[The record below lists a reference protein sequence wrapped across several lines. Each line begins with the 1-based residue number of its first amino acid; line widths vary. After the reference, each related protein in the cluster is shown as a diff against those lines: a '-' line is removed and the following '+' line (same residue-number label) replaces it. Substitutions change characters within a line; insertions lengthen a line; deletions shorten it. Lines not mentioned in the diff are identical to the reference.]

1 MTDLFFFFFC
11 AVVALSF
18 SFSVV
23 DGIPYFVVVWLGS
36 IFLGINTGL
45 AIMPEFVRTVWFIY
59 FLGMLVGRILYPILF
74 EPVFHLSNAKNI
86 LIEYKTSIESTPSKT
101 FFIKQNILTMF
112 VVLFMVNL
120 AFLFTGFGKNTDYT
134 GVLNAGS
141 KSLIPYVTEGVSK
154 SLLTFWALSIIT
166 FNKAIAGRGYTKF
179 LNLYLPLPEL
189 SSIIN
194 SLKYITYIFIYGTK
208 LVVPVFSYMSFR
220 FYVLLVWCDIRK
232 YFRTLKINI
241 SLLILLAA
249 FLVAV
254 VISYSLLLSFDVGVF
269 DLLFFKF
276 INRSDL
282 YSVLSPEN
290 LDRLTSVYQGNILY
304 FFHPFLRLIGS
315 QAYEMPMGTFL
326 ISMGSNLKD
335 IGGPNT
341 HLPVT
346 LFVIANQGIIGYVSI
361 FMAALLCAFALLRSR
376 NKILKRIACLDSR
389 PIFWSF
395 FSFIAFPILVV
406 EPSAFGHLLFF
417 NCILYFIVFR
427 FKPSLL
433 QVIKTR

>member
-1 MTDLFFFFFC
+1 MTDLFFFIFC
-11 AVVALSF
+11 AVVVLSF

-45 AIMPEFVRTVWFIY
+45 AVMPDFVRTIWCIF
-59 FLGMLVGRILYPILF
+59 FLGMLAGRILYPLLF
-74 EPVFHLSNAKNI
+74 EPVFHLSNAKKK
-86 LIEYKTSIESTPSKT
+86 LIEHTSIEGTPSKP

-112 VVLFMVNL
+112 VFLFIVNL
-120 AFLFTGFGKNTDYT
+120 ALFFTGFGKNTDYT
-134 GVLNAGS
+134 GVINAGS

-166 FNKAIAGRGYTKF
+166 FNKAIIGRSYTKF
-179 LNLYLPLPEL
+179 LNLYLPLPQL
-189 SSIIN
+189 SSIID
-194 SLKYITYIFIYGTK
+194 SLKYIAYILIYGTK
-208 LVVPVFSYMSFR
+208 LVVPVFTYMSFR
-220 FYVLLVWCDIRK
+220 FYVLLVWCDIRN

-249 FLVAV
+249 FIVAA
-254 VISYSLLLSFDVGVF
+254 VISYSLLLSFDVSIF

-290 LDRLTSVYQGNILY
+290 LDRLTSAYQGNILY

-346 LFVIANQGIIGYVSI
+346 LFVIANQGIIGYISI

-376 NKILKRIACLDSR
+376 NKILKRIACLDNR

-395 FSFIAFPILVV
+395 FTFSSFPLLVV
-406 EPSAFGHLLFF
+406 EPSAFSHSLFF
-417 NCILYFIVFR
+417 SCISYFIVFKI
-427 FKPSLL
+427 KPSLL
-433 QVIKTR
+433 QVVKAP

>member
-1 MTDLFFFFFC
+1 MTDLFFFIFC
-11 AVVALSF
+11 AVVVLSF

-45 AIMPEFVRTVWFIY
+45 AVMPDFVRTIWCIF
-59 FLGMLVGRILYPILF
+59 FLGMLAGRILYPLLF
-74 EPVFHLSNAKNI
+74 EPVFHLSNATKK
-86 LIEYKTSIESTPSKT
+86 LIEHTSIEGTPSKP

-112 VVLFMVNL
+112 VVLFIVNL
-120 AFLFTGFGKNTDYT
+120 ALFFTGFGKNTDYT
-134 GVLNAGS
+134 GVINAGS

-166 FNKAIAGRGYTKF
+166 FNKAIIGRSYTKF
-179 LNLYLPLPEL
+179 LNLYLPLPQL
-189 SSIIN
+189 SSIID
-194 SLKYITYIFIYGTK
+194 SLKYIAYILIYGTK

-220 FYVLLVWCDIRK
+220 FYVLLVWCDIRN

-249 FLVAV
+249 FLVAA
-254 VISYSLLLSFDVGVF
+254 VISYSLLLSFDVSIF

-290 LDRLTSVYQGNILY
+290 LDRLTSAYQGNILY

-346 LFVIANQGIIGYVSI
+346 LFVIANQGIIGYISI

-376 NKILKRIACLDSR
+376 NKILKRIACLDNR

-395 FSFIAFPILVV
+395 FAFTSFPLLVV
-406 EPSAFGHLLFF
+406 EPSAFSHLLFF
-417 NCILYFIVFR
+417 NCISYFIVFR
-427 FKPSLL
+427 VKPSLL

>member
-1 MTDLFFFFFC
+1 MTDLFFFIFC
-11 AVVALSF
+11 AVVVLSF

-45 AIMPEFVRTVWFIY
+45 AVMPDFVRTIWCIF
-59 FLGMLVGRILYPILF
+59 FLGMLAGRILYPLLF
-74 EPVFHLSNAKNI
+74 EPVFHLSNAKKK
-86 LIEYKTSIESTPSKT
+86 LIEHTSIDGTPSKP

-112 VVLFMVNL
+112 VFLFIVNL
-120 AFLFTGFGKNTDYT
+120 ALFFTGFGKNTDYT
-134 GVLNAGS
+134 GVINAGS

-166 FNKAIAGRGYTKF
+166 FNKAIIGRSYTKF
-179 LNLYLPLPEL
+179 LNLYLPLPQL
-189 SSIIN
+189 SSIID
-194 SLKYITYIFIYGTK
+194 SLKYIAYILIYGTK
-208 LVVPVFSYMSFR
+208 LVVPVFTYMSFR
-220 FYVLLVWCDIRK
+220 FYVLLVWCDIRN

-249 FLVAV
+249 FIVAA
-254 VISYSLLLSFDVGVF
+254 VISYSLLLSFDVSIF

-290 LDRLTSVYQGNILY
+290 LDRLTSAYQGNILY

-346 LFVIANQGIIGYVSI
+346 LFVIANQGIIGYISI

-376 NKILKRIACLDSR
+376 NKILKRIACLDNR

-395 FSFIAFPILVV
+395 FAFTSFPLLVV
-406 EPSAFGHLLFF
+406 EPSAFSHLLFF
-417 NCILYFIVFR
+417 NCISYFIVFR
-427 FKPSLL
+427 VKPSLL

>member
-1 MTDLFFFFFC
+1 MTDLFFFIFC
-11 AVVALSF
+11 AVVVLSF

-45 AIMPEFVRTVWFIY
+45 AVMPDFVRTIWCIF
-59 FLGMLVGRILYPILF
+59 FLGMLAGRILYPLLF
-74 EPVFHLSNAKNI
+74 EPVFHLSNAKKK
-86 LIEYKTSIESTPSKT
+86 LIEHTSIDGTPSKP

-112 VVLFMVNL
+112 VFLFIVNL
-120 AFLFTGFGKNTDYT
+120 ALFFTGFGKNTDYT
-134 GVLNAGS
+134 GVINAGS
-141 KSLIPYVTEGVSK
+141 KSLIPYVTEGVST

-166 FNKAIAGRGYTKF
+166 FNKAIIGRSYTKF
-179 LNLYLPLPEL
+179 LNLYLPLPQL
-189 SSIIN
+189 SSIID
-194 SLKYITYIFIYGTK
+194 SLKYIAYILIYGTK
-208 LVVPVFSYMSFR
+208 LVVPVFTYMSFR
-220 FYVLLVWCDIRK
+220 FYVLLVWCDIRN

-249 FLVAV
+249 FIVAA
-254 VISYSLLLSFDVGVF
+254 VISYSLLLSFDVSIF

-290 LDRLTSVYQGNILY
+290 LDRLTSAYQGNILY

-346 LFVIANQGIIGYVSI
+346 LFVIANQGIIGYISI

-376 NKILKRIACLDSR
+376 NKILKRIACLDNR

-395 FSFIAFPILVV
+395 FAFTSFPLLVV
-406 EPSAFGHLLFF
+406 EPSAFSHLLFF
-417 NCILYFIVFR
+417 NCISYFIVFR
-427 FKPSLL
+427 VKPSLL

>member
-1 MTDLFFFFFC
+1 
-11 AVVALSF
+11 
-18 SFSVV
+18 
-23 DGIPYFVVVWLGS
+23 
-36 IFLGINTGL
+36 
-45 AIMPEFVRTVWFIY
+45 
-59 FLGMLVGRILYPILF
+59 
-74 EPVFHLSNAKNI
+74 
-86 LIEYKTSIESTPSKT
+86 
-101 FFIKQNILTMF
+101 
-112 VVLFMVNL
+112 
-120 AFLFTGFGKNTDYT
+120 
-134 GVLNAGS
+134 
-141 KSLIPYVTEGVSK
+141 
-154 SLLTFWALSIIT
+154 
-166 FNKAIAGRGYTKF
+166 
-179 LNLYLPLPEL
+179 
-189 SSIIN
+189 
-194 SLKYITYIFIYGTK
+194 
-208 LVVPVFSYMSFR
+208 MSFR

-254 VISYSLLLSFDVGVF
+254 VISYSLLLSFDVSIF

>member
-1 MTDLFFFFFC
+1 MTDLFFFIFC
-11 AVVALSF
+11 AVVVLSF

-45 AIMPEFVRTVWFIY
+45 AVMPDFVRTIWCIF
-59 FLGMLVGRILYPILF
+59 FLGMLAGRILYPLLF
-74 EPVFHLSNAKNI
+74 EPVFHLSNAKKK
-86 LIEYKTSIESTPSKT
+86 LIEHTSIEGTPSKP

-112 VVLFMVNL
+112 VFLFIVNL
-120 AFLFTGFGKNTDYT
+120 ALFFTGFGKNTDYT
-134 GVLNAGS
+134 GVINAGS

-166 FNKAIAGRGYTKF
+166 FNKAIIGRSYTKF
-179 LNLYLPLPEL
+179 LNLYLPLPQL
-189 SSIIN
+189 SSIID
-194 SLKYITYIFIYGTK
+194 SLKYIAYILIYGTK
-208 LVVPVFSYMSFR
+208 LVVPVFTYMSFR
-220 FYVLLVWCDIRK
+220 FYVLLVWCDIRN

-249 FLVAV
+249 FIVAA
-254 VISYSLLLSFDVGVF
+254 VISYSLLLSFDVSIF

-290 LDRLTSVYQGNILY
+290 LDRLTSAYQGNILY

-346 LFVIANQGIIGYVSI
+346 LFVIANQGIIGYISI

-376 NKILKRIACLDSR
+376 NKILKRIACLDNR

-395 FSFIAFPILVV
+395 FAFTSFPLLVV
-406 EPSAFGHLLFF
+406 EPSAFSHLLFF
-417 NCILYFIVFR
+417 NCISYFIVFR
-427 FKPSLL
+427 VKPSLL